1 MSENDDILISFEE
14 GIKTLTIN
22 LPEKRNALSA
32 PNALRMAKEIE
43 RSEEDGTRV
52 VVLAGAG
59 GAFCAGAD
67 LTQRGLE
74 KLGQSGAPTE
84 EFMDELVATTYHR
97 LSTAVYKIPRPV
109 IAAVDGVAAGFGCS
123 LALNAD
129 ITLASTRARFIEVF
143 INIALIPDG
152 GSTYIL
158 PKIVGL
164 KKALEMAFTGESVYA
179 EEALRLNMV
188 NRVYPP
194 DEFEERTREWAR
206 KLAAGPVKSMG
217 MAKKT
222 FYEAYLMNSDQAL
235 DMESRRQARL
245 MTQADFANA
254 VMAFLQKKEPTF
266 S

>member
-1 MSENDDILISFEE
+1 MLF
-14 GIKTLTIN
+14 
-22 LPEKRNALSA
+22 
-32 PNALRMAKEIE
+32 
-43 RSEEDGTRV
+43 RS
-52 VVLAGAG
+52 
-59 GAFCAGAD
+59 
-67 LTQRGLE
+67 
-74 KLGQSGAPTE
+74 
-84 EFMDELVATTYHR
+84 
-97 LSTAVYKIPRPV
+97 
-109 IAAVDGVAAGFGCS
+109 S

-194 DEFEERTREWAR
+194 EELEERTREWAR

-222 FYEAYLMNSDQAL
+222 FYEAYLTSSDQAL

-254 VMAFLQKKEPTF
+254 VLAFLQKKEPTF